1 MHIVLFLGSLRKESY
16 NRKLLNNILPMLNGQ
31 TTDVVDLKETVLPV
45 FDGDLD
51 GDQTPAEAVRLAERV
66 KRADAFIF
74 VSPEYNFNIPGGLKN
89 AVDWVSRSKDRPMH
103 DKPVMLTGA
112 TQGPYGCV
120 RLFIAMR
127 QMLVFFNALVM
138 PRQVGIPSAAK
149 AFDEQGKLI
158 DPKQIEMLQTAVND
172 LLRVTQALKKN

>member
-1 MHIVLFLGSLRKESY
+1 MHIVLFLGSLRKDSF
-16 NRKLLNNILPMLNGQ
+16 NRKLLNNVLPMLEGH

-51 GDQTPAEAVRLAERV
+51 GDKTPPETQRLAERV
-66 KRADAFIF
+66 KRAEAVIF
-74 VSPEYNFNIPGGLKN
+74 VSPEYNYNIPGGLKN
-89 AVDWVSRSKDRPMH
+89 AVDWVSRSKERPLH

-112 TQGPYGCV
+112 TQGPFGCV

-127 QMLVFFNALVM
+127 QMLVFFNAFVI

-158 DPKQIEMLQTAVND
+158 DPKQIEMLQAAVHE
-172 LLRVTQALKKN
+172 LLHVTQALSKK